1 MSHRISHSLHRLFLS
16 VVAITL
22 VVAFAEVAHADD
34 KVDRLIAK
42 LQTSSDYKVRLSAA
56 LNLAKIRDKRAIPAF
71 MRALADSDKTVRG
84 VAAAALGKI
93 VDSSVPEGRRTQVLG
108 ALKRAASQD
117 KNDFVRKQAQ
127 KAFDTVS
134 AIGGAGEEPSAGGGK
149 IFIDVSDMATKVDGE
164 DALRAL
170 MRKTALGTFKKKA
183 SDMSTDWAGSGQPS
197 KKQLAA
203 KGFTGFHVHGTLTE
217 LTSIPGGGGM
227 QVSCKV
233 SMLLATYPDKS
244 MFGFLNGGA
253 QVQTGKSD
261 RDVRFAKEDCVAAV
275 VEDLIARKI
284 IPTIKVRAR

>member
-1 MSHRISHSLHRLFLS
+1 MSYSISQSVHRLLLS
-16 VVAITL
+16 VMAITL
-22 VVAFAEVAHADD
+22 VVAFAHVAHADD
-34 KVDRLIAK
+34 KVDRLIEK
-42 LQTSSDYKVRLSAA
+42 LQTSDDYKVRLSAA

-84 VAAAALGKI
+84 VAAAALGKV

-108 ALKRAASQD
+108 ALKRAATQD

-127 KAFDTVS
+127 KAYDTVS
-134 AIGGAGEEPSAGGGK
+134 AIGGAGEEPAAGGK
-149 IFIDVSDMATKVDGE
+149 IFIDVSDMAAKVDGA
-164 DALRAL
+164 DDLRAL

-183 SDMSTDWAGSGQPS
+183 SDMSTEWAGANQPS

-217 LTSIPGGGGM
+217 LTSLPGGGGM

-233 SMLLATYPDKS
+233 SMLLATYPEKS